1 MPTKRQQRI
10 KVIKVDSETTN
21 DYANY
26 VDESLPID
34 ENIDKENENI
44 TPDVKPEPE
53 VIQDV
58 KPDVKPDV
66 EPSID
71 VKPEPS
77 IDVKPSIDVE
87 PSIDDKPEEIP
98 KTKTRVQE
106 LVDCKKCGKA
116 MTARTLKYYHPAKCL
131 KAPEE
136 TKTEETKKAVKDK
149 KKECVE
155 QVTNSVLPPQPPP
168 PPQPRTHE
176 QIRDEYFEQ
185 RANSKTARIKKLFSY
200 AV

>member
-21 DYANY
+21 DYAKY

-77 IDVKPSIDVE
+77 IDDKPSE

-106 LVDCKKCGKA
+106 LVDCENA
-116 MTARTLKYYHPAKCL
+116 AK
-131 KAPEE
+131 
-136 TKTEETKKAVKDK
+136 
-149 KKECVE
+149 
-155 QVTNSVLPPQPPP
+155 Q
-168 PPQPRTHE
+168 
-176 QIRDEYFEQ
+176 
-185 RANSKTARIKKLFSY
+185 
-200 AV
+200 